1 MIEIYIG
8 HKAHAN
14 VCSLDSSDTLKI
26 VLSLSVFGLQEIFS
40 GVIKGCKSHNL
51 LIYTLMCGERGI
63 RTPGASQHDGFQDRC
78 NRPLYHLSNGDYHFA
93 T

>member
-26 VLSLSVFGLQEIFS
+26 VLSLSVFSLQEIFS
-40 GVIKGCKSHNL
+40 GVIKGANHVTC
-51 LIYTLMCGERGI
+51 
-63 RTPGASQHDGFQDRC
+63 
-78 NRPLYHLSNGDYHFA
+78 
-93 T
+93 